1 MYCHETEHYVFHC
14 ACGSKAEQD
23 ILYIA
28 SIQEA
33 SYKQITT
40 MLGVLMKEKIHYY
53 LFNSREEVG
62 KENERRFGDYFP
74 VNGCTVSKNEILAVY
89 SEDIQCIG
97 AHEDTHLLMFTLGRP
112 RSSFLEEGIA
122 CSMDV
127 LWWGI
132 DNNAWV
138 AYYRKEKLCPSV
150 TELLCFSQEDF
161 YAVDDRF
168 AYPLAGS
175 FASYLLMR
183 FGKDLFR
190 QFYLAEDYSIAAPN
204 FLGLSLCELEE
215 DFFQY
220 IDLLSYDEKVYSRIA
235 ELLNE

>member
-1 MYCHETEHYVFHC
+1 MYYHESAHYVFHY
-14 ACGSKAEQD
+14 AHGSKAEQD
-23 ILYIA
+23 IAYIA
-28 SIQEA
+28 DVQEA

-40 MLGVLMKEKIHYY
+40 MLGVSMKKKIHYY
-53 LFNSREEVG
+53 LYNSRDEVG

-74 VNGCTVSKNEILAVY
+74 TNGCTVSENEILAVY

-112 RSSFLEEGIA
+112 QSSFLEEGIA
-122 CSMDV
+122 CAMDV
-127 LWWGI
+127 LWWGL

-138 AYYRKEKLCPSV
+138 AYFRKKELCPSV
-150 TELLCFSQEDF
+150 TELLHLPQEDF
-161 YAVDDRF
+161 YALNDRIT
-168 AYPLAGS
+168 YPLSGS
-175 FASYLLMR
+175 FVSYLLMR

-190 QFYLAEDYSIAAPN
+190 QFYLAEDYDTAGKNILAC
-204 FLGLSLCELEE
+204 SLRELEE

-220 IDLLSYDEKVYSRIA
+220 IGLLTYDETVYTRIT

>member
-1 MYCHETEHYVFHC
+1 MHCHETEHYIFHY
-14 ACGSKAEQD
+14 AHGSKAEQD
-23 ILYIA
+23 IEHIA
-28 SIQEA
+28 AVQEA

-40 MLGVLMKEKIHYY
+40 MLGVSMKEKLHYY
-53 LFNSREEVG
+53 LYNSREEVG

-74 VNGCTVSKNEILAVY
+74 VNGCTVSENEILAVY
-89 SEDIQCIG
+89 NEDIQCIG

-122 CSMDV
+122 CAMDV
-127 LWWGI
+127 LWWGL

-138 AYYRKEKLCPSV
+138 AYFRKKQLCPSV
-150 TELLCFSQEDF
+150 TELLYLPQEDF
-161 YAVDDRF
+161 YAVEDRI

-183 FGKDLFR
+183 FGKDAFR
-190 QFYLAEDYSIAAPN
+190 QFYLAEDYSVAAKN
-204 FLGLSLCELEE
+204 VLGLSLRELEE

-220 IDLLSYDEKVYSRIA
+220 VDLLSYDEAVYNRIA
-235 ELLNE
+235 KLLTE